1 MIRFGILGTAKIAR
15 AFFRHPLEGVE
26 ITAIASRDR
35 ERGEQFAREFGIPRV
50 FASYEDLL
58 ADPVIDAVYIPLP
71 QHLHAV
77 YCIKAASAG
86 KHILVEKPAALNTR
100 ELRSILRSCRLHRVL
115 FMEAF
120 MYRFLRVHN
129 RAREIVLEGTIGPL
143 RYIDFNLSVNAAAL
157 GLGGTRFE
165 RSMGGGALYDRAIY
179 GADFLRFITAAEPGL
194 FRSFMEREPGG
205 GVDLFTHALY
215 RIGPVFAAM
224 TVGFTADANSYTLC
238 GERGSVHNPVAISGR
253 SDPQLLSI
261 HLHDDNRRYQETFP
275 AGMPY
280 KWEMEY
286 FARCI
291 ENGEEP
297 FLGPDNSLGDMAML
311 DELFR
316 KSEEM

>member
-35 ERGEQFAREFGIPRV
+35 ERGEQFASTFGIPRV
-50 FASYEDLL
+50 FTSYEDLL
-58 ADPVIDAVYIPLP
+58 ADPAIDAVYIPLP

-100 ELRSILRSCRLHRVL
+100 ELRSILRSCRLHGVL

-129 RAREIVLEGTIGPL
+129 RAREIVDAGTIGEL
-143 RYIDFNLSVNAAAL
+143 RYIDFNLSFNARARDF
-157 GLGGTRFE
+157 GGFRLD
-165 RSMGGGALYDRAIY
+165 RSLGGGALYDLGIY
-179 GADFLRFITAAEPGL
+179 GADFLRFITGTEPEL
-194 FRSFMEREPGG
+194 VQSLMMREAGEG
-205 GVDLFTHALY
+205 IDCFTHAVY
-215 RIGPVFAAM
+215 RCHKTIATM
-224 TVGFTADANSYTLC
+224 TAGFNCDANHYTLA
-238 GERGSVHNPVAISGR
+238 GELGSVHNPVALSGR
-253 SDPQLLSI
+253 YEPQRLSI
-261 HLHDDNRRYQETFP
+261 HLHDGNRRYEEMFP
-275 AGMPY
+275 SDMPY
-280 KWEMEY
+280 KWEIEY

-291 ENGEEP
+291 EIGEEP
-297 FLGPDNSLGDMAML
+297 FLGPDNSLGNMAML